1 MRRRDDDLR
10 TAKQSTE
17 LIEIVTPR
25 TNAAIITP
33 SENFFA
39 AIALPDPFAL
49 EIAATATT
57 RRFLARAK
65 TATTRRYLT
74 EQLAAAYP
82 QAELR
87 QLDTQG
93 FPALDPI
100 RLDPDEHIA
109 ACALVLRRPTYL
121 PLRTFRDA
129 EVDATRN
136 AQADP
141 VLGILSA
148 LGDLPSDWRAVA
160 QLLLRPAPD
169 DWCRDYQRMAV
180 EHPLATEHS
189 RARTDTS
196 LTSVVALAGLLGAWA
211 LVLQG
216 HEWYVARDW
225 LQLGTLVGVL
235 LISVPTLFWAV
246 RHLTHRP
253 MYDMRLV
260 QEKISRPA
268 YLTELRLAVVA
279 PTDVVPCDTEA
290 YLARLAAAYRQ
301 FNLAAGNG
309 LVPRRLALTKHDLRS
324 LDPLLPRR
332 ARSILTTR
340 ELAGLWHLPQASAD
354 VALLERT
361 TARRHLPLPS
371 AVAHGCRIGVS
382 AHQGRTVPVA
392 LPEALLR
399 RHLLLV
405 AKTRRG
411 KSSLLLRLAQYA
423 METRAALVL
432 VDPHRDLAQAALGL
446 IPPSRRNNV
455 VFLDIA
461 KHERPFGLNLLDI
474 GLFPDRDKAVAN
486 TLAVFKHEF
495 DRFWGP
501 RMEDAFRFALLT
513 LYEVNQAICTA
524 DPDGRSRQH
533 TILDVPF
540 VLVDTAFRRS
550 LLGLVDDPV
559 IRSWWSGYF
568 DLLDRRLQVEISNPV
583 QTKVQKFA
591 GSRTAR
597 AIVGQPHSTVD
608 PSAWVRDG
616 AIVIIHTAKGIVGED
631 IAALVGATLLNL
643 VALAIGEQAALDPHE
658 RHPVTL
664 VIDEFHSMPGA
675 DYESILSELAK
686 YGASLTLAT
695 QSLTKLAALDR
706 EQQRAL
712 RATVFANLDG
722 LFAFHT
728 SADDA
733 QYLARELG
741 AEVDDQ
747 DLIAL
752 GEYQCYARISAHGER
767 LPTFSLRLDPPPA
780 TDAALADR
788 LAVASAARYG
798 RAVAAVEQDLRSAL
812 DRVEQ
817 SHRRIQTQR
826 DDTRSA
832 DGARKDKDGV
842 DTPRIES
849 AARRPRNQ
857 NRRPKPK
864 NDQALQVRLFDGAT
878 DEAIASAAASSR
890 FQARDGEATRDQEAI
905 L

>member
-1 MRRRDDDLR
+1 MHHRVDSTRTTELR
-10 TAKQSTE
+10 TE
-17 LIEIVTPR
+17 LIEVVTPR

-39 AIALPDPFAL
+39 ATALAEPFAL

-57 RRFLARAK
+57 RRFLARARS
-65 TATTRRYLT
+65 ATTRRHLM

-87 QLDTQG
+87 ELDTEH
-93 FPALDPI
+93 FPDSDPV
-100 RLDPDEHIA
+100 RLESDETVA
-109 ACALVLRRPTYL
+109 ACTLVLRGPAYL

-129 EVDATRN
+129 EVDATRS

-141 VLGILSA
+141 VLGILNA
-148 LGDLPSDWRAVA
+148 LGDLPNGWRAVT
-160 QLLLRPAPD
+160 QLLLRPAPE

-180 EHPLATEHS
+180 EHPLATEHT
-189 RARTDTS
+189 RARSETS
-196 LTSVVALAGLLGAWA
+196 LTSVVALAGLLGAGA

-216 HEWYVARDW
+216 YEWYVARDW
-225 LQLGTLVGVL
+225 LRLGPLAGVV
-235 LISVPTLFWAV
+235 LISVPTLIWVV
-246 RHLTHRP
+246 RHLTRRP
-253 MYDMRLV
+253 IYDMRLV

-268 YLTELRLAVVA
+268 YLAELRLAVVSPA
-279 PTDVVPCDTEA
+279 TVNRSETEG

-309 LVPRRLALTKHDLRS
+309 LVLRRLDLIEHDLRT
-324 LDPLLPRR
+324 LDPLPPRR
-332 ARSILTTR
+332 ARLILTTR

-361 TARRHLPLPS
+361 TARRHLPLPG

-382 AHQGRTVPVA
+382 AHQGWAVPVA
-392 LPEALLR
+392 LPDELLR

-411 KSSLLLRLAQYA
+411 KSSLLLRLAQHA
-423 METRAALVL
+423 METHAALVL

-461 KHERPFGLNLLDI
+461 EHERPFGLNLLDI

-513 LYEVNQAICTA
+513 LYEVNQAVCTL
-524 DPDGRSRQH
+524 DPEGRSRQH

-559 IRSWWSGYF
+559 IKTWWSGYF

-591 GSRTAR
+591 GSRAAR
-597 AIVGQPHSTVD
+597 AIVGQPRSTVD
-608 PSAWVRDG
+608 PNAWVRDG
-616 AIVIIHTAKGIVGED
+616 AIVIINTAKGIVGED

-658 RHPVTL
+658 RRPVTL

-675 DYESILSELAK
+675 DYEAILSELAK

-728 SADDA
+728 SAEDA

-741 AEVDDQ
+741 AEIDDQ

-752 GEYQCYARISAHGER
+752 GEYQCYARVSAHGER
-767 LPTFSLRLDPPPA
+767 LPTFSLRLDPPPES
-780 TDAALADR
+780 DAALAER
-788 LAVASAARYG
+788 LAAASAAQYG

-832 DGARKDKDGV
+832 GGARKDTDGV
-842 DTPRIES
+842 DNSRVGS
-849 AARRPRNQ
+849 AAPRPRNQ
-857 NRRPKPK
+857 NRRPKSK
-864 NDQALQVRLFDGAT
+864 DAQALQARLFDGAT
-878 DEAIASAAASSR
+878 DEAAVSAVAGSR
-890 FQARDGEATRDQEAI
+890 LEAGNGEATRDEEAI
-905 L
+905 P